1 MSLKSLFQQL
11 NKSERRRII
20 LVTILT
26 FSLTTAWVLFSPQ
39 GALQYYHLKKKI
51 KTANNEN
58 QELREKNLQLRQE
71 IEKLKNNSDYL
82 EEVARKKLGLIKKN
96 EIVFT
101 FK

>member
-39 GALQYYHLKKKI
+39 GVLQYYHLKKKI
-51 KTANNEN
+51 ETANNEN
-58 QELREKNLQLRQE
+58 QELREKNLELRQE

-82 EEVARKKLGLIKKN
+82 EEVARKELGLIKKN

>member
-39 GALQYYHLKKKI
+39 GALEYYHLKKEI

-58 QELREKNLQLRQE
+58 QELREKNLQLRKE

-82 EEVARKKLGLIKKN
+82 EKVARKELGLVKKN

-101 FK
+101 FE